1 MPNNRLSPLSRP
13 PLPAKHAK
21 VLLARAILHKLY
33 NIKNRPL
40 SSIQEESG
48 RFVMMR
54 LMFQFFALASS
65 ASCTPEIMLFSC
77 SLL

>member
-1 MPNNRLSPLSRP
+1 MRRSFNI
-13 PLPAKHAK
+13 
-21 VLLARAILHKLY
+21 LLTSAEAQAGSARK
-33 NIKNRPL
+33 KRPL

-48 RFVMMR
+48 RLIMMH

>member
-1 MPNNRLSPLSRP
+1 MEDCLK
-13 PLPAKHAK
+13 PAR
-21 VLLARAILHKLY
+21 VRGSFNILLTSAEVQAGSAR
-33 NIKNRPL
+33 KNRPL

-48 RFVMMR
+48 RFIMMR

-65 ASCTPEIMLFSC
+65 ASCTSEIMLFSC